1 MLIINWPV
9 KSHRIHRK
17 QVLGAR
23 SLPLSP
29 AGDVIPE
36 DCSLEDR
43 EGSYRGHAQVK
54 LPCGPLPGK
63 RVSREGD
70 GAWPW
75 AQGLWPTHR
84 SEDRG

>member
-63 RVSREGD
+63 KIYLCR
-70 GAWPW
+70 
-75 AQGLWPTHR
+75 LHR
-84 SEDRG
+84 RAGGGGGRG